1 MFPSKPYCFAL
12 VCPALLLPSLLLLLL
27 LLWSGLPCFALLI
40 SLSDSRSLFALCCF
54 VLLRFAFASLCLL
67 FCLFGCSWPLFG
79 PSWPVLGR
87 SWALL
92 GRSWPLLGRSW
103 AALGRSK
110 TIKKSIQVRPPK
122 KDIQK
127 ITLEERKRQSSTGR
141 PWPWPRNTHAQMRSF
156 HAPSV
161 ALAE

>member
-103 AALGRSK
+103 AALGRSWGGPGA
-110 TIKKSIQVRPPK
+110 TH
-122 KDIQK
+122 
-127 ITLEERKRQSSTGR
+127 
-141 PWPWPRNTHAQMRSF
+141 THAHTYR
-156 HAPSV
+156 HAQACTQGTTCKNQPKIDTKN
-161 ALAE
+161 E